1 MTAISVR
8 TMVLPV
14 IARLVAACLIVV
26 LGFAAPLA
34 PAAAQPAPPAVS
46 FEKSTLV
53 IDTAGGE
60 QKFDIELALTPEQQ
74 QRGLMFR
81 QKLGVHEG
89 MLFDFVQTQPL
100 SFWMANTLIPLD
112 MLFINADGTIA
123 RIHANAEPLS
133 TRNIDSGSPVRA
145 VLEINGGA
153 ARMLGIKPGDKVR
166 HAVFGNAK

>member
-1 MTAISVR
+1 MLDVNRIGRRIAATLA
-8 TMVLPV
+8 VL
-14 IARLVAACLIVV
+14 
-26 LGFAAPLA
+26 LA
-34 PAAAQPAPPAVS
+34 LAGLAAAASAQQPPPPPPVS

-53 IDTAGGE
+53 IDTAGGPLT
-60 QKFDIELALTPEQQ
+60 FDVELALTSEQH

-81 QKLGVHEG
+81 QKLGPQEG
-89 MLFDFVQTQPL
+89 MLFDFRIEQPL

-112 MLFINADGTIA
+112 MIFIAADGTIR

-133 TRNIDSGSPVRA
+133 TRNIDSGMPARA

-153 ARMLGIKPGDKVR
+153 ARLLGIKPGDKVR

>member
-1 MTAISVR
+1 
-8 TMVLPV
+8 
-14 IARLVAACLIVV
+14 
-26 LGFAAPLA
+26 
-34 PAAAQPAPPAVS
+34 
-46 FEKSTLV
+46 
-53 IDTAGGE
+53 
-60 QKFDIELALTPEQQ
+60 
-74 QRGLMFR
+74 MFR

-89 MLFDFVQTQPL
+89 MLFDFVATQPL

-112 MLFINADGTIA
+112 MLFIQADGTIA

-166 HAVFGNAK
+166 HAIFGNAK